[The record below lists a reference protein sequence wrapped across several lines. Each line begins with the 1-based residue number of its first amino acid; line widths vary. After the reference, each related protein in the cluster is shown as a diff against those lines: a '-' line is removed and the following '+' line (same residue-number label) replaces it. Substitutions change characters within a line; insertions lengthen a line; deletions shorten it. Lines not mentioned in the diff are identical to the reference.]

1 MSLRRIRAIA
11 RKELLH
17 IVRDVRSLIAALAIP
32 VFLLM
37 LFGYALTLDVDR
49 VPTQVFDRDQTPHS
63 REVIERF
70 RGSRY
75 FAVAASVDSYVDVE
89 QAIDR
94 SRILLGVVIPR
105 GFGSALDSGGEASVQ
120 LLLDGSDSNTAAI
133 ALNYAEALLQTY
145 VMELRLNA
153 LRRMGAPKIQPP
165 AEARLR
171 VWYNEDLKSRNYIV
185 PGLIAVILMI
195 LSALM
200 TSLTIAREWENGTME
215 QLLSTPA
222 RPAEL
227 LFGKL
232 SAHFAVGIAD
242 VLITLVIGVAVFQVP
257 LRGNVLLLFATS
269 CIFLF
274 GALCWGIFL
283 SAVTRSQLLAFQV
296 SVITSFLPAFLL
308 SGFIFSIEN
317 MPHVI
322 QAVTY
327 VVPARYFVAFLKG
340 VFLKGT
346 GLDVLWTEVA
356 LLAAYAVVLFLV
368 ASRKMRSKVA

>member
-1 MSLRRIRAIA
+1 MSWRRIRAVA
-11 RKELLH
+11 RKEFLH
-17 IVRDVRSLIAALAIP
+17 ILRDVRSLIAALAIP
-32 VFLLM
+32 VFLLV

-49 VPTQVFDRDQTPHS
+49 VPVQIFDRDRTPHS

-75 FAVAASVDSYVDVE
+75 FSVIDSVDSYRDLE

-94 SRILLGVVIPR
+94 NRILLGVAIPR
-105 GFGSALDSGGEASVQ
+105 GFGSALDSGREASVQ
-120 LLLDGSDSNTAAI
+120 LLLDGSDSNTASI
-133 ALNYAEALLQTY
+133 ALSYAEALLQTY

-153 LRRMGAPKIQPP
+153 LRRMGAPKTQPP
-165 AEARLR
+165 VEARLR
-171 VWYNEDLKSRNYIV
+171 VWYNDELKSRNYIV

-215 QLLSTPA
+215 QLLSTPV

-227 LFGKL
+227 LLGKL
-232 SAHFAVGIAD
+232 SAYFAVGIAD
-242 VLITLVIGVAVFQVP
+242 VLITLIVGVAGFHVP
-257 LRGNVLLLFATS
+257 LRGNVLLLFITS

-274 GALCWGIFL
+274 GALCWGIFI
-283 SAVTRSQLLAFQV
+283 SAVARSQLLAFQV
-296 SVITSFLPAFLL
+296 SVISSFLPAFLL

-317 MPHVI
+317 MPRVI

-346 GLDVLWTEVA
+346 GLDILWTEVA
-356 LLAAYAVVLFLV
+356 LLAAYALVLFLL
-368 ASRKMRSKVA
+368 ASRKMRQKVA

>member
-1 MSLRRIRAIA
+1 MSLRRVRAVA
-11 RKELLH
+11 LKEFLH

-32 VFLLM
+32 VFLLV

-49 VPTQVFDRDQTPHS
+49 VPTQIFDRDGTPHS
-63 REVIERF
+63 REIIERF

-75 FAVAASVDSYVDVE
+75 FHVAGSAGSYTDID

-105 GFGSALDSGGEASVQ
+105 GFGSALDAGGEASVQ
-120 LLLDGSDSNTAAI
+120 LLADGSDSNTAAI
-133 ALNYAEALLQTY
+133 ALSYAEALLQTY
-145 VMELRLNA
+145 VMELRLDA
-153 LRRMGAPKIQPP
+153 LRRMGAPKAQPP
-165 AEARLR
+165 VEARLR

-215 QLLSTPA
+215 QLLSTPV

-227 LFGKL
+227 LLGKL
-232 SAHFAVGIAD
+232 TAYFAVGIAD
-242 VLITLVIGVAVFQVP
+242 VLITLVVGVAGFHVP
-257 LRGNVLLLFATS
+257 LRGNVFLLFATS
-269 CIFLF
+269 CVFLF
-274 GALCWGIFL
+274 GALCWGIFI

-296 SVITSFLPAFLL
+296 SVISSFLPAFLL

-327 VVPARYFVAFLKG
+327 LVPARYFVAFLKG

-346 GLDVLWTEVA
+346 GLDILWTEVA
-356 LLAAYAVVLFLV
+356 LLAAYALILFVL
-368 ASRKMRSKVA
+368 ASRKMRQKVA